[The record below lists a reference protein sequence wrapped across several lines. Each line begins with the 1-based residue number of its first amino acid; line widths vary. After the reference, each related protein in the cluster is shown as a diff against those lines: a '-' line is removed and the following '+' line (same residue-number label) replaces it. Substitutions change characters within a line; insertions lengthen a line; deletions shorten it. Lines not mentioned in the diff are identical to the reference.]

1 MTPPVKCVLP
11 EQFLLHYN
19 ISTLIS
25 LTFLGF
31 RLLILLI
38 LKNKMNKTQTQTF
51 QCNSI
56 QSSVSSISTI
66 SDYLQLQSQVRS
78 INIINGHSVSFP
90 EEIQYPKPKEHFWV
104 STPFSVD
111 SKSSSTVLEPRNSE
125 LELPFATERH
135 VLGPASSL

>member
-1 MTPPVKCVLP
+1 MTPPIKCVLP
-11 EQFLLHYN
+11 EQSLLHYN

-31 RLLILLI
+31 RLFILLI

-90 EEIQYPKPKEHFWV
+90 EEIQYPKSKEHFWM
-104 STPFSVD
+104 SIPFSVAQ
-111 SKSSSTVLEPRNSE
+111 SLS
-125 LELPFATERH
+125 
-135 VLGPASSL
+135 LGILSWSFPSPLRDMS